1 MRVRSESSCLR
12 RSQIPPSNHDP
23 PQSPCRGKGMAMWHV
38 HSMWYWWTLT
48 GKSSW
53 PNEVGPLYVINGIT
67 SSTAGSTHPT
77 TSSNTPERY
86 EEEEEEGIGGGR
98 RWTLRISLDLKWH
111 FALLFFPPPPP
122 PFFFLFP
129 LSLSAPGVQNH
140 LISEFTDSVYFH

>member
-1 MRVRSESSCLR
+1 MRVRSESCCLR

-98 RWTLRISLDLKWH
+98 RWTLRISFEVTLCFSFLSSPTSLPS
-111 FALLFFPPPPP
+111 F
-122 PFFFLFP
+122 FFFLS
-129 LSLSAPGVQNH
+129 LSLHQECRI
-140 LISEFTDSVYFH
+140 ISEFTDSVYFH